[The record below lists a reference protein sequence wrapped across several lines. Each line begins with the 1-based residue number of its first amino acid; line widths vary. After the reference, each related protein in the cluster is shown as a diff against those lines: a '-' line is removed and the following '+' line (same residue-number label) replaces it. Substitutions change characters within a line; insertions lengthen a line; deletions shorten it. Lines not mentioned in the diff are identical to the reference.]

1 MGGQLRALRGVN
13 LKRDKGVSLSVFSNY
28 VKECRVSLGMTQ
40 QELGDQLQVSR
51 QTIFSIET
59 GKYVPSTILSLKI
72 SKVFNKSVEK
82 IFVLEEED

>member
-1 MGGQLRALRGVN
+1 MIN
-13 LKRDKGVSLSVFSNY
+13 H

-40 QELGDQLQVSR
+40 QELGDLLKVSR

-72 SKVFNKSVEK
+72 SKIFNKSVEELF
-82 IFVLEEED
+82 ILDEYD

>member
-1 MGGQLRALRGVN
+1 MI
-13 LKRDKGVSLSVFSNY
+13 NY

-72 SKVFNKSVEK
+72 SKVFNKTVEEV
-82 IFVLEEED
+82 FLLDEND